1 MVVLSKKAQTIR
13 GQGRAVKAEAREI
26 VQLLV
31 DGATRSRRS
40 RMREKE
46 VVETGEVVAITGERQ
61 EEAWDLHNLNDLE
74 AEAEETEV
82 R

>member
-1 MVVLSKKAQTIR
+1 MQTNRGRGKA
-13 GQGRAVKAEAREI
+13 AKEEARGI

-40 RMREKE
+40 RMREKK
-46 VVETGEVVAITGERQ
+46 VVETGEVAAITGERQ

-74 AEAEETEV
+74 AEAEETV
-82 R
+82 AR